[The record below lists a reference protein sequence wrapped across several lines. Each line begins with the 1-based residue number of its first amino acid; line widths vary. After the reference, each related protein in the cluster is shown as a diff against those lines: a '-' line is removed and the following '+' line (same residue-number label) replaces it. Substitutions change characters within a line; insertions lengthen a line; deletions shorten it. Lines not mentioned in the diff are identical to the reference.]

1 MDVLVGKGELHVAPE
16 VLKIDCNGSL
26 FSDGRKCAFDR
37 RASPLMVVL
46 GQPELPVVLEMI
58 EGMRLGGKRRVLVPP
73 LADANPE
80 SGNGGEIVAS
90 DTVCFEL
97 ELLETET
104 GLRATFEMLKARG
117 RPYRVIWVQ
126 VFLLLSFVP
135 YLLPIEQRRFLWQT
149 NGPESG
155 LECVLERFSELT
167 QEGQSGGLME
177 ESLDAQLF
185 GEGIRQL
192 DSELYR

>member
-1 MDVLVGKGELHVAPE
+1 
-16 VLKIDCNGSL
+16 
-26 FSDGRKCAFDR
+26 
-37 RASPLMVVL
+37 
-46 GQPELPVVLEMI
+46 
-58 EGMRLGGKRRVLVPP
+58 
-73 LADANPE
+73 
-80 SGNGGEIVAS
+80 
-90 DTVCFEL
+90 
-97 ELLETET
+97 
-104 GLRATFEMLKARG
+104 
-117 RPYRVIWVQ
+117 

-135 YLLPIEQRRFLWQT
+135 YLLPIEQRRFLWRT